1 MRIGIVAAAAL
12 VFGSASAQAREPV
25 LEAAERLAAEAALH
39 ALGDGVRSGARRG
52 TGAVVPVNSF
62 AQTAANPQ
70 NEAELRRLRNRGRQN
85 RIWGGVALAV
95 GGAAV
100 MRYGASCVAWTE
112 PPPGALDQSRP
123 VCVEREVS
131 GKMQAVGAAMLGS
144 GVSLSLWNIFKVSAS
159 ASPQEM
165 RLTLEVPGL

>member
-1 MRIGIVAAAAL
+1 MRIGITAALAL
-12 VFGSASAQAREPV
+12 VFGSAAAQAREPV
-25 LEAAERLAAEAALH
+25 LEAAERLAAEAALQ
-39 ALGDGVRSGARRG
+39 APGDRVRFVSRRG
-52 TGAVVPVNSF
+52 TGAVAPVISF

-70 NEAELRRLRNRGRQN
+70 NEVELRRLRNRGRQN

-112 PPPGALDQSRP
+112 PPPGALDQSRG

-131 GKMQAVGAAMLGS
+131 GKMKAVGAAMLAS
-144 GVSLSLWNIFKVSAS
+144 GVSLSLWNVFKVS